1 VGKAE
6 LAIIGGGPGG
16 IATAVEAAKQGVRVT
31 LLDENARVGGQIF
44 RQLEKGF
51 TPDVPEAMGKNFQK
65 GKELF
70 KEFKLLE
77 NKITY
82 LNSATVWGIFDNN
95 RIAYGRN
102 GESKT
107 LESERL
113 LIAAGAYD
121 RPIPFPGWTLPG
133 VLTAGGAQKLV
144 KIDRIIPGEKILLAG
159 TGPLQLVLAHQLI
172 RAGANITAVLEAGG
186 FKGKWLKLM
195 QGMWG
200 NWDYMGDGLR
210 YLRRIHKAGIP
221 LMQGHMITQARGG
234 GRVEEA
240 VIAKVDKDWR
250 HIPGTEQTITAD
262 TVCLGYGLVTSTELT
277 RLAECDHEYDIGLG
291 GYVPVRSKS
300 METTKQGIY
309 AVGDGAGV
317 AGSKVAILEGRIA
330 GIAIASSLGYVSR
343 KKRKSILAGY
353 NNSLARHTRLRNVLD
368 EITRPRPGLYELA
381 DDETIICRCEDV
393 TFKDIKDLVKKKG
406 IKAKDIKRKTRIGM
420 GSCGGRM
427 CGPTIIELLN
437 NMNKAESK
445 PPAGLNCRPPIK
457 PIPIGVLA
465 GKGDAD
471 KPNNW
476 GTPTAA
482 KHKGGNWHGSKRS

>member
-1 VGKAE
+1 MEKAE
-6 LAIIGGGPGG
+6 LAIIVGGPGG
-16 IATAVEAAKQGVRVT
+16 ISATIEAAKQGVKVT

-51 TPDVPEAMGKNFQK
+51 TPDAPEVLGKNFQK
-65 GKELF
+65 GKEFF

-82 LNSATVWGIFDNN
+82 LNNATVWGIFDNN

-144 KIDRIIPGEKILLAG
+144 KIDRIIPGEKILLTG
-159 TGPLQLVLAHQLI
+159 TGPLQLALANQLI
-172 RAGANITAVLEAGG
+172 RDGANVTAVLEAGDI
-186 FKGKWLKLM
+186 KGKWLKLM

-221 LMQGHMITQARGG
+221 LMQGHMITQARGEG
-234 GRVEEA
+234 HVEEA

-250 HIPGTEQTITAD
+250 PIPGTEQTITAD

-291 GYVPVRSKS
+291 GYVPVRSKN

-309 AVGDGAGV
+309 AIGDGAGV
-317 AGSKVAILEGRIA
+317 AGSKVAIIEGQIA
-330 GIAIASSLGYVSR
+330 GIAIASSLGYVSH
-343 KKRKSILAGY
+343 KKSKRILSGF
-353 NNSLARHTRLRNVLD
+353 NNSLARHNRLRNVLD
-368 EITRPRPGLYELA
+368 EITKPRPGLYELA

-406 IKAKDIKRKTRIGM
+406 ITAKDIKRKTRMGM

-427 CGPTIIELLN
+427 CGPTIIELLK

-445 PPAGLNCRPPIK
+445 PLVGLNCRPPIK

-465 GKGDAD
+465 GKGGSD
-471 KPNNW
+471 KPINCEHPNCSQ
-476 GTPTAA
+476 T
-482 KHKGGNWHGSKRS
+482 